1 MLRRIRLKV
10 FVVVVVVVVVVR
22 TVTSSDS
29 SPRHEFY
36 TISVPVKPVIDIM
49 ALSRVSVVVFRFTL
63 VTVNDSN
70 GQYAVSHRFWE
81 HHNEERSF
89 L

>member
-1 MLRRIRLKV
+1 V
-10 FVVVVVVVVVVR
+10 FVVVVVVVVR

-29 SPRHEFY
+29 FVRYGFY
-36 TISVPVKPVIDIM
+36 TISVPVEHVIDIM
-49 ALSRVSVVVFRFTL
+49 ALGRISIAVFRFIL
-63 VTVNDSN
+63 VTIHDSN